1 MRPLRVVMQAFG
13 PYAGVQV
20 LDFAELRG
28 KSFFLITG
36 PTGSGKTTVLDA
48 MSFALYGVTSGG
60 PENEGGRSGASMRSD
75 HADPE
80 LLTRV
85 EFDFALGQKL
95 YRVVREPEQ
104 ERPKLRGEGTTTH
117 GQTAR
122 IWRLREGAQ
131 GPEEDGAPLETGWTK
146 VSAKAEELLGFR
158 SEQFRQVVMLPQG
171 RFQKLLESDS
181 KEREQILRALF
192 DTGHYAALEAELKRK
207 AKGLSDQA
215 RTLRDKRDEALR
227 QAEAESVDDLS
238 ERRARQALEADE
250 AGGHAAVAEQA
261 RDDAQARL
269 QAGRD
274 AEARLAELAAA
285 EATAAAARGARRAR
299 RGHAHGAPGGRAG
312 VHGRG
317 RPRAGRTP
325 RAPPPRSGVRPS
337 STCEARAAGGGRGGS
352 RRLRRASTSSKAAA
366 AEREA
371 AADEVRRL
379 KALVGATADL
389 AAARGRRPRRR
400 RPPSQA
406 ARTCAQTAARARWTR
421 SATSPPQAEARWLEA
436 QAGRL
441 AGGAARR
448 TLRAPSAAPPSTP
461 RRRSCRRSARPRTRS
476 RPCGP
481 RRTWRLAAR
490 DEAGSPTRR
499 GRERCGG
506 CRRAPR
512 GAACVGTAGVRRPD
526 GPAGGHH
533 RGRGALVARSCSP
546 TAPRR
551 PRANE
556 AATAAATSRRGRR
569 HGRRRARSRPTT
581 RSASPARRWPAQLGD
596 AGFDDEDGWLAACR
610 TPGRGRAP
618 SRAWWRS
625 TPSEAARAA
634 ERLRLA
640 RERAEGVAPP
650 DLESARV
657 RGPGRRATALAART
671 AAVEL
676 ARAAETAGRQL
687 ARLEELDREAAA
699 VHERYEVVGRLADV
713 ANGDNA
719 RHLSFQRYVL
729 GAFLDDV
736 LVAAS
741 QRLHLMTRGRYRL
754 ERTERRFGGKAAAGL
769 NLEVYDAWTGVA
781 RPVATLSGGETFLA
795 ALSLAL
801 GLAEVVQAHAGGMHL
816 ETVFVDEG
824 FGSLDDE
831 ALDLAVTTLTG
842 LGAGGRLVGIISHV
856 GELRE
861 RIDARLEITA
871 GKSGS
876 RPRSGS
882 PEPRRLATPSHGQT
896 HVMYTIRRH
905 AAFVLLLVALAAVTL
920 FALGMTM
927 CIDWGGASAP
937 PRDFGQPASVLLG
950 LL

>member
-75 HADPE
+75 HADPQ

-85 EFDFALGQKL
+85 EFDFALGQRL
-95 YRVVREPEQ
+95 YRVAREPEQ
-104 ERPKLRGEGTTTH
+104 ERPKQRGEGTTAH

-131 GPEEDGAPLETGWTK
+131 GPEENGAPLETGWTK

-269 QAGRD
+269 RAGRD
-274 AEARLAELAAA
+274 AEAHLAELAAA
-285 EATAAAARGARRAR
+285 EQTAATLEKRADMVTARRTELQAAEQATTVAAAHAQVATTRTAAQER
-299 RGHAHGAPGGRAG
+299 REALRM
-312 VHGRG
+312 
-317 RPRAGRTP
+317 
-325 RAPPPRSGVRPS
+325 
-337 STCEARAAGGGRGGS
+337 CEARRLAAAEALATAQARCDELEG
-352 RRLRRASTSSKAAA
+352 AA
-366 AEREA
+366 AEREQA
-371 AADEVRRL
+371 RDEVTRL

-389 AAARGRRPRRR
+389 AAAAAAAAAAATAVE
-400 RPPSQA
+400 A
-406 ARTCAQTAARARWTR
+406 ARTCAQTAAQHWTQVRDR
-421 SATSPPQAEARWLEA
+421 SAAAQAAWLEA
-436 QAGRL
+436 QAGQL
-441 AGGAARR
+441 AAALRTDEPCPVCGSLEHPAPAEVPPECPTQDEVESLRAEADVALATRDEAARR
-448 TLRAPSAAPPSTP
+448 LGEVESGAAAAAALLADRRVSAPPEFADPTVLQ
-461 RRRSCRRSARPRTRS
+461 AAITAAEDLTS
-476 RPCGP
+476 RLEA
-481 RRTWRLAAR
+481 THLAA
-490 DEAGSPTRR
+490 T
-499 GRERCGG
+499 
-506 CRRAPR
+506 
-512 GAACVGTAGVRRPD
+512 TAR
-526 GPAGGHH
+526 
-533 RGRGALVARSCSP
+533 
-546 TAPRR
+546 
-551 PRANE
+551 NE
-556 AATAAATSRRGRR
+556 AATAAATS
-569 HGRRRARSRPTT
+569 AAAAATAADELLKADAAALT
-581 RSASPARRWPAQLGD
+581 ACEALAAQLCD
-596 AGFDDEDGWLAACR
+596 AGFDDEDCWLAACR
-610 TPGRGRAP
+610 TPDVVERLRGLVAEH
-618 SRAWWRS
+618 ADE
-625 TPSEAARAA
+625 TARAA

-650 DLESARV
+650 DLGALESAALAAA
-657 RGPGRRATALAART
+657 ATALAART

-687 ARLEELDREAAA
+687 ARLEELDHEAAA

-713 ANGDNA
+713 ASGDNA

-816 ETVFVDEG
+816 ETVFIDEG

-876 RPRSGS
+876 
-882 PEPRRLATPSHGQT
+882 Q
-896 HVMYTIRRH
+896 
-905 AAFVLLLVALAAVTL
+905 AAFRV
-920 FALGMTM
+920 
-927 CIDWGGASAP
+927 S
-937 PRDFGQPASVLLG
+937 
-950 LL
+950 